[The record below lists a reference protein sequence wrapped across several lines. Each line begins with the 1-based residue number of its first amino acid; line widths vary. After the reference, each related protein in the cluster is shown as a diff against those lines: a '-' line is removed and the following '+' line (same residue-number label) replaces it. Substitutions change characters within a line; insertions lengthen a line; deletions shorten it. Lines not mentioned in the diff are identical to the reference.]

1 MAILERETVR
11 SRLKL
16 LGRLA
21 GVLLFGSGLV
31 TLATLPLP
39 AAPNINRPAIV
50 AITAVAMV
58 AGLLAWVAPWDRWPR
73 SASLWLI
80 PLALGLIASG
90 NYFGADSDPHSYG
103 VFFVVVFVWIG
114 ITHPLWTST
123 WMAPIATLAYVAPII
138 MLHKGAGAAFTSA
151 ALAIPTCVLVGEA
164 LAWGTRRLART
175 EEALAREQQDAAR
188 LRALDELRTT
198 FMTAVS
204 HELRTPITICR
215 GHLEVLGPNPSAR
228 EVADAMEVVVDEL
241 ARMGR
246 IVDDITTL
254 VRIEDP
260 AFLRRETI
268 WLDRFVSDVAVKASP
283 LLGRRLRVAPPPHG
297 MLAAD
302 PQRLTQ
308 ALLNLLQNA
317 AVHTT
322 GQEPVDLRVARGH
335 RAWRFE
341 VEDQGGGVPAGLE
354 QLLFEPF
361 RQGSSSS
368 GSGLGLA
375 IVRGIAQAHGGTAGL
390 WNRPGLGATF
400 WLSIPV
406 GELVA

>member
-138 MLHKGAGAAFTSA
+138 MLHKGAGAAFNSA

-215 GHLEVLGPNPSAR
+215 GHLEVLGPNPSRR
-228 EVADAMEVVVDEL
+228 EVADAMEVV
-241 ARMGR
+241 
-246 IVDDITTL
+246 
-254 VRIEDP
+254 
-260 AFLRRETI
+260 
-268 WLDRFVSDVAVKASP
+268 FVSDVAVKASP